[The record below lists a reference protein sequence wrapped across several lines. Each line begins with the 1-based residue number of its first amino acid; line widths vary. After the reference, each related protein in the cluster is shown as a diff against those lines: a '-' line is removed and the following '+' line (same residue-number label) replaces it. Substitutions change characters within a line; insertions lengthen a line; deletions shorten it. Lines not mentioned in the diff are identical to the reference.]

1 MQKLTFK
8 SSILAKNKR
17 EDLMGGGTHNFQQDD
32 RNKDIKIYVNGEIV
46 PRNQAKVSVFDSGFL
61 LGDGIWESFRLHKG
75 KLAFVKQHMYRLR
88 ESAKALDM
96 DLGMANQEIVNAIY
110 ETTRANEMESN
121 VHIRL
126 VFSRGIKSTPFQ
138 DPRVNV
144 GGCTLVIIPE
154 YKVVIDTQDGIRLYT
169 VYVRRGRPDVQDP
182 KLHPL
187 SKLNCVLAC
196 IQATKAGADE
206 ALMLDP
212 QGFVAACSS
221 TSFFIVRQG
230 QVWTST
236 GNYCLH
242 GITRAITIE
251 LCKAHGIEVFKKD
264 FTLIEAY
271 AAEESFVTG
280 TFGGHR
286 HVSEID
292 GRTIGTGELGPV
304 TKKLQQLYEE
314 KLDRE
319 CQ

>member
-1 MQKLTFK
+1 M
-8 SSILAKNKR
+8 N
-17 EDLMGGGTHNFQQDD
+17 GGTHAFHQDE
-32 RNKDIKIYVNGEIV
+32 RNRDIKVYVNREIV
-46 PRNQAKVSVFDSGFL
+46 HREQAKISVFDSGFL
-61 LGDGIWESFRLHKG
+61 LGDGIWESFRLHNG
-75 KLAFVKQHMYRLR
+75 KLAFLAQHMYRLR

-96 DLGMANQEIVNAIY
+96 DLGMTDEEIVDAIY
-110 ETTRANEMESN
+110 DTTRANDMETN

-138 DPRVNV
+138 DPRVNI

-154 YKVVIDTQDGIRLYT
+154 YKLVDESNKGISLYT
-169 VYVRRGRPDVQDP
+169 VYNRRGRPDVQDP

-196 IQATKAGADE
+196 IQVAKAGADE

-212 QGFVAACSS
+212 QGFVAACNS

-242 GITRAITIE
+242 GITREVTIE
-251 LCKAHGIEVFKKD
+251 LCNENGIDALEKD
-264 FTLIEAY
+264 FSLLEAY

-280 TFGGHR
+280 TFGGLR

-292 GRTIGTGELGPV
+292 GRIIGNGQLGPV
-304 TKKLQQLYEE
+304 TGKLQRLYQER
-314 KLDRE
+314 LDKE

>member
-1 MQKLTFK
+1 
-8 SSILAKNKR
+8 
-17 EDLMGGGTHNFQQDD
+17 MGGGTHAFKQDD
-32 RNKDIKIYVNGEIV
+32 RNQNIKVYVNGDIV
-46 PRNQAKVSVFDSGFL
+46 PRDQAKVSVFDSGFL
-61 LGDGIWESFRLHKG
+61 LGDGIWESFRLDNG
-75 KLAFVKQHMYRLR
+75 KLAFVSQHMYRLR

-96 DLGMANQEIVNAIY
+96 DLGMTDEEILNAIY
-110 ETTRANEMESN
+110 ETTRANDMKDN

-126 VFSRGIKSTPFQ
+126 VFSRGLKATPFQ

-154 YKVVIDTQDGIRLYT
+154 YKLIDENQAGIRLYT
-169 VYVRRGRPDVQDP
+169 VYNRRGRPDVQDP

-187 SKLNCVLAC
+187 SKLNCILSC
-196 IQATKAGADE
+196 IQVAKAGADE

-212 QGFVAACSS
+212 NGFVAACNS

-242 GITRAITIE
+242 GITRALTID
-251 LCKAHGIEVFKKD
+251 LCKANGIDVFEKD
-264 FTLIEAY
+264 FSLLEAY

-280 TFGGHR
+280 TFGGIR

-292 GRTIGTGELGPV
+292 GRIIGTGEMGSV
-304 TKKLQQLYEE
+304 TQKLQQLYQARLEE
-314 KLDRE
+314 E
-319 CQ
+319 CK

>member
-1 MQKLTFK
+1 
-8 SSILAKNKR
+8 
-17 EDLMGGGTHNFQQDD
+17 MGGGTHAYKQDE
-32 RNKDIKIYVNGEIV
+32 RNRDIKVYVNGEIV
-46 PRNQAKVSVFDSGFL
+46 HRDQATVSVFDSGFL
-61 LGDGIWESFRLHKG
+61 LGDGIWESFRLNNG
-75 KLAFVKQHMYRLR
+75 KLAFVDHHMYRLR

-96 DLGMANQEIVNAIY
+96 DLGMTDEEILNAIY
-110 ETTRANEMESN
+110 QTIKANGMETN

-154 YKVVIDTQDGIRLYT
+154 YKLVGESTDGIRLYT
-169 VYVRRGRPDVQDP
+169 VYNRRGRPDVQDP

-196 IQATKAGADE
+196 IQVAKAGADE

-212 QGFVAACSS
+212 NGFVATCNS

-230 QVWTST
+230 QVWTSS

-242 GITRAITIE
+242 GITRAVTIE
-251 LCKAHGIEVFKKD
+251 LCKENGIEVFEKD
-264 FTLIEAY
+264 FSLLETY
-271 AAEESFVTG
+271 VAEESFVTG
-280 TFGGHR
+280 TFGGLR

-292 GRTIGTGELGPV
+292 GRVIGNGELGPI
-304 TKKLQQLYEE
+304 TRKLQRLYQER
-314 KLDRE
+314 LDKE
-319 CQ
+319 CA

>member
-1 MQKLTFK
+1 M
-8 SSILAKNKR
+8 
-17 EDLMGGGTHNFQQDD
+17 GGTHSFQSDD
-32 RNKDIKIYVNGEIV
+32 RNRSIKVYVNGEILD
-46 PRNQAKVSVFDSGFL
+46 RDQAKVSVFDSGFL
-61 LGDGIWESFRLHKG
+61 LGDGIWESFRLHNG
-75 KLAFVKQHMYRLR
+75 KLAFVDQHMYRLR

-96 DLGMANQEIVNAIY
+96 DLGLTDGEIVDAIY
-110 ETTRANEMESN
+110 QTTNANHMETD

-126 VFSRGIKSTPFQ
+126 VFSRGLKATPFQ

-144 GGCTLVIIPE
+144 GRCTLVIIPE
-154 YKVVIDTQDGIRLYT
+154 YKVVVGNQDGIRLYT

-187 SKLNCVLAC
+187 SKLNCILAC
-196 IQATKAGADE
+196 IQAAKAGADE

-212 QGFVAACSS
+212 QGFVAACNS

-242 GITRAITIE
+242 GITRSVTIE
-251 LCKAHGIEVFKKD
+251 LCKENNIDVFEKD
-264 FTLIEAY
+264 FSLLEAY
-271 AAEESFVTG
+271 SAEESFVTG
-280 TFGGHR
+280 TFGGLR

-292 GRTIGTGELGPV
+292 GRRIGTGELGPV
-304 TKKLQQLYEE
+304 TRRLQQLYQARLEE
-314 KLDRE
+314 E

>member
-1 MQKLTFK
+1 
-8 SSILAKNKR
+8 
-17 EDLMGGGTHNFQQDD
+17 MGGGTHAYKQDE
-32 RNKDIKIYVNGEIV
+32 RNRDIKVYVNGEIV
-46 PRNQAKVSVFDSGFL
+46 HRDQATVSVFDSGFL
-61 LGDGIWESFRLHKG
+61 LGDGIWESFRLNNG
-75 KLAFVKQHMYRLR
+75 KLAFVDHHMYRLR

-96 DLGMANQEIVNAIY
+96 DLGMTDEEILNAIY
-110 ETTRANEMESN
+110 QTIKANGMETN

-154 YKVVIDTQDGIRLYT
+154 YKLVGESTDGIRLYT
-169 VYVRRGRPDVQDP
+169 VYNRRGRPDVQDP

-196 IQATKAGADE
+196 IQVAKAGADE

-212 QGFVAACSS
+212 NGFVATCNS

-230 QVWTST
+230 QVWTSS

-242 GITRAITIE
+242 GITRAVTIE
-251 LCKAHGIEVFKKD
+251 LCKENEIAIFEKD
-264 FTLIEAY
+264 FSLLETY
-271 AAEESFVTG
+271 VAEESFVTG
-280 TFGGHR
+280 TFGGLR

-292 GRTIGTGELGPV
+292 GRVIGNGELGPI
-304 TKKLQQLYEE
+304 TRKLQRLYQER
-314 KLDRE
+314 LDKE
-319 CQ
+319 CA

>member
-1 MQKLTFK
+1 
-8 SSILAKNKR
+8 
-17 EDLMGGGTHNFQQDD
+17 MGGGTHAYKQDE
-32 RNKDIKIYVNGEIV
+32 RNRDIKVYVNGEIV
-46 PRNQAKVSVFDSGFL
+46 HRDQATVSVFDSGFL
-61 LGDGIWESFRLHKG
+61 LGDGIWESFRLNNG
-75 KLAFVKQHMYRLR
+75 KLAFVDHHMYRLR

-96 DLGMANQEIVNAIY
+96 DLGMTDEEILNAIY
-110 ETTRANEMESN
+110 QTIKANGMETN

-154 YKVVIDTQDGIRLYT
+154 YKLVGEATDGIRLYT
-169 VYVRRGRPDVQDP
+169 VYNRRGRPDVQDP

-196 IQATKAGADE
+196 IQVAKAGADE

-212 QGFVAACSS
+212 NGFVATCNS

-230 QVWTST
+230 QVWTSS

-242 GITRAITIE
+242 GITRAVTIE
-251 LCKAHGIEVFKKD
+251 LCKENGIAVFEKD
-264 FTLIEAY
+264 FSLLETY
-271 AAEESFVTG
+271 VAEESFVTG
-280 TFGGHR
+280 TFGGLR

-292 GRTIGTGELGPV
+292 GRVIGNGELGPI
-304 TKKLQQLYEE
+304 TRKLQRLYQER
-314 KLDRE
+314 LDKE
-319 CQ
+319 CA

>member
-1 MQKLTFK
+1 
-8 SSILAKNKR
+8 
-17 EDLMGGGTHNFQQDD
+17 MGGGTHAYKQDE
-32 RNKDIKIYVNGEIV
+32 RNRDIKVYVNGEIV
-46 PRNQAKVSVFDSGFL
+46 HRDQATVSVFDSGFL
-61 LGDGIWESFRLHKG
+61 LGDGIWESFRLNNG
-75 KLAFVKQHMYRLR
+75 KLAFVDHHIYRLR

-96 DLGMANQEIVNAIY
+96 DLGMTDEEILNAIY
-110 ETTRANEMESN
+110 QTIKANGMETN

-154 YKVVIDTQDGIRLYT
+154 YKLVGESTDGIRLYT
-169 VYVRRGRPDVQDP
+169 VYNRRGRPDVQDP

-196 IQATKAGADE
+196 IQVAKAGADE

-212 QGFVAACSS
+212 NGFVATCNS

-230 QVWTST
+230 QVWTSS

-242 GITRAITIE
+242 GITRAVTIE
-251 LCKAHGIEVFKKD
+251 LCKENGIAVFEKD
-264 FTLIEAY
+264 FSLLETY
-271 AAEESFVTG
+271 VAEESFVTG
-280 TFGGHR
+280 TFGGLR

-292 GRTIGTGELGPV
+292 GRVIGNGELGPI
-304 TKKLQQLYEE
+304 TRKLQRLYQER
-314 KLDRE
+314 LDKE
-319 CQ
+319 CA

>member
-1 MQKLTFK
+1 
-8 SSILAKNKR
+8 
-17 EDLMGGGTHNFQQDD
+17 MGGGTHAYKQDE
-32 RNKDIKIYVNGEIV
+32 RNRDIKVYVNGEIV
-46 PRNQAKVSVFDSGFL
+46 HRDQATVSVFDSGFL
-61 LGDGIWESFRLHKG
+61 LGDGIWESFRLNNG
-75 KLAFVKQHMYRLR
+75 KLAFVDHHMYRLR

-96 DLGMANQEIVNAIY
+96 DLGMTDEEILNAIY
-110 ETTRANEMESN
+110 QTIKANGMETN

-154 YKVVIDTQDGIRLYT
+154 YKLVGESTDGIRLYT
-169 VYVRRGRPDVQDP
+169 VYNRRGRPDVQDP

-196 IQATKAGADE
+196 IQVAKAGADE

-212 QGFVAACSS
+212 NGFVATCNS

-230 QVWTST
+230 QVWTSS

-242 GITRAITIE
+242 GITRAVTIE
-251 LCKAHGIEVFKKD
+251 LCKENGIAVFEKD
-264 FTLIEAY
+264 FSLLETY
-271 AAEESFVTG
+271 VAEESFVTG
-280 TFGGHR
+280 TFGGLR

-292 GRTIGTGELGPV
+292 GRVIGNGELGPI
-304 TKKLQQLYEE
+304 TRKLQRLYQER
-314 KLDRE
+314 LDKE
-319 CQ
+319 CA

>member
-1 MQKLTFK
+1 
-8 SSILAKNKR
+8 
-17 EDLMGGGTHNFQQDD
+17 MGGGTHAFKQDE
-32 RNKDIKIYVNGEIV
+32 RNQSIKVYVNGDIV
-46 PRNQAKVSVFDSGFL
+46 HRDQDKVSVFDSGFL
-61 LGDGIWESFRLHKG
+61 LGDGIWESFRLGNG
-75 KLAFVKQHMYRLR
+75 KLAFESQHMYRLR

-96 DLGMANQEIVNAIY
+96 DLGMTDEEILNAIY
-110 ETTRANEMESN
+110 DTIQANDMKDN

-126 VFSRGIKSTPFQ
+126 VFSRGLKTTPFQ

-154 YKVVIDTQDGIRLYT
+154 YKFVDENQAGIRLYT
-169 VYVRRGRPDVQDP
+169 VYNRRGRPDVQDP

-187 SKLNCVLAC
+187 SKLNCILSC
-196 IQATKAGADE
+196 IQVAKAGADE

-212 QGFVAACSS
+212 QGFVAACNS

-242 GITRAITIE
+242 GITRAVTIE
-251 LCKAHGIEVFKKD
+251 LCKANGIEVFEKD
-264 FTLIEAY
+264 FSLLEAY

-280 TFGGHR
+280 TFGGIR

-292 GRTIGTGELGPV
+292 GRIISNGEMGVV
-304 TKKLQQLYEE
+304 TKKLQQLYQKRLEE
-314 KLDRE
+314 E
-319 CQ
+319 CE